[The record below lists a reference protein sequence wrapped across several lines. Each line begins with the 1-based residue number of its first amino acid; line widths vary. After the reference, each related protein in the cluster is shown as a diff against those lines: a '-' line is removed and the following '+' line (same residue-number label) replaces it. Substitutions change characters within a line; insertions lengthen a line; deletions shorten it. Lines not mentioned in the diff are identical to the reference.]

1 MKILKL
7 RTIKVPEQNISL
19 IQRAVVPDHAKALE
33 EIEKTGKKFE
43 KELKAKDKLAAAK
56 LMKLKIDRTIERQTF
71 KINARKER
79 ERL

>member
-43 KELKAKDKLAAAK
+43 KELKKKDKLA
-56 LMKLKIDRTIERQTF
+56 
-71 KINARKER
+71 
-79 ERL
+79 